1 MTRIATHSSPIH
13 TVQIGMSW
21 FPEQAGNGLDRMYHG
36 LTQHLPDTGVSVQGV
51 VAGSE
56 NVYAT
61 SNQAVSAFAS
71 DSSSLLSRLTG
82 VRRAVN
88 RILQNAPVDLIASH
102 FALYT
107 APTLPAIGDRPL
119 VIHFHG
125 PWAQESRVEGAS
137 PLTVRAKKWLENIV
151 YRRGVQF
158 IVLSSAFR
166 DVLIREFD
174 VSPEKI
180 AIVPGGVHADAFDTG
195 RSRQD
200 ARRSLGWPDCPT
212 IVAVRRLARRMG
224 LENLIDAL
232 RIVRRRV
239 PDVRLYVAGKG
250 PLEAELKAQ
259 IERFELE
266 DHVRLLGF
274 VPEEQLPLVYRAA
287 DVSIVP
293 TIALEGFGLITVES
307 LAAGTPVLVTPHGGL
322 PEVVSDLDPTLVLP
336 GDTAEILASGLV
348 QSLRGRL
355 SLPSTAECQRYVRE
369 RFDWPV
375 IAAQTRHV
383 YETVLA

>member
-1 MTRIATHSSPIH
+1 
-13 TVQIGMSW
+13 MSW

-56 NVYAT
+56 NVYST

-180 AIVPGGVHADAFDTG
+180 EIVPGGVHADAFDTG

-200 ARRSLGWPDCPT
+200 ARRSLGWPTDCPT

-232 RIVRRRV
+232 RMVRRRV

-322 PEVVSDLDPTLVLP
+322 PAVVSDLDPTLVLP

-348 QSLRGRL
+348 QSLRGRR

-375 IAAQTRHV
+375 IAAHTRHV